1 MSNEIFEPGDVVTC
15 AFFRDGEF
23 VLEET
28 NKNYGYDEKYPI
40 TVRFLTDNGVNRDEV
55 FTRDGFSHVY
65 HTAPVLKLVRKKSK
79 EREWIQVFRV
89 TSKNESFYLG
99 KNDFESYDEAFFW
112 IKGNGIPSWEYQVE
126 KFYKVKE

>member
-1 MSNEIFEPGDVVTC
+1 M
-15 AFFRDGEF
+15 
-23 VLEET
+23 
-28 NKNYGYDEKYPI
+28 
-40 TVRFLTDNGVNRDEV
+40 VRFLTAKGDSCGEF
-55 FTRDGFSHVY
+55 FTREGLSHVN
-65 HTAPVLKLVRKKSK
+65 HTSPVLKLVRKKQK